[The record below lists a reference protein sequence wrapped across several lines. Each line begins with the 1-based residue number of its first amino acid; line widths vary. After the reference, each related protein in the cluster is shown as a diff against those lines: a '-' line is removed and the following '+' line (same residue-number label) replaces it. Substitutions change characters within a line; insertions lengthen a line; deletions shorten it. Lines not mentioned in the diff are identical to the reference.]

1 MSIISI
7 VQGLAALYVLLIG
20 LYSLNR
26 MGPRTR
32 HGMRFSYVALTTGAL
47 AALALCFYR
56 SDLLV
61 CMFAVGVAAYVAFNR
76 RKTGAWI

>member
-20 LYSLNR
+20 LYTLNR
-26 MGPRTR
+26 MGPRTG
-32 HGMRFSYVALTTGAL
+32 HGMRFSYVSLTTGAV
-47 AALALCFYR
+47 AALALCFYS

-61 CMFAVGVAAYVAFNR
+61 CIFAVGVAAHFAFNR